1 MSAHPLHGGCLL
13 DTNVLSEL
21 MREAPAGEVL
31 RWFAA
36 QAPDRL
42 YTSTINQAETLA
54 GIAVLPAGKRRDALA
69 RAAQLVFVD
78 EFAGRCLNFDRS
90 SAEQFALV
98 IAQRKRMG
106 RPIEAVDAQIAAIA
120 LAAHLTLVTRNIKDF
135 DHVDGLEVVNPWQA
149 H

>member
-1 MSAHPLHGGCLL
+1 MSAVPLSGGYLL

-21 MREAPAGEVL
+21 MREAPASEVL

-36 QAPDRL
+36 QAPGQL

-54 GIAVLPAGKRRDALA
+54 GIAMLPAGKRRDALA
-69 RAAQLVFVD
+69 RAAQQVFGD
-78 EFAGRCLNFDRS
+78 EFAGRCLDFDRS

-98 IAQRKRMG
+98 MAQRKHMG

-120 LAAHLTLVTRNIKDF
+120 LAAHLTLVTRNVKDF
-135 DHVDGLEVVNPWQA
+135 DSIDGLEVVNPWQA